1 MAEGGHLA
9 GRKACSWGLVV
20 LALLSVTCGRDQR
33 RYFLERVGN
42 TQIVQMYTD
51 GFESLPLPQKLLAYH
66 LCQAAIA
73 GRDIMYDQNH
83 RHALE
88 IRHLLE
94 EIITHA
100 EGIEASLLEKIL
112 RYAKMVWINNGHYYS
127 RSFAKFV
134 PDFTADELLAAAR
147 SAVRNGAAIDLQ
159 QGESLEAKLER
170 LRSTI
175 FDPTFEPFKTNKTP
189 GPGQDILTASANNLY
204 EGVTLCEVERFAE
217 QYPLNSRLVKRDGR
231 LTEEVYRI
239 GTDSIPAGRYA
250 AQLAAVVSC
259 LEKAEAVAEG
269 AQRQALQHLIAY
281 YRTGDIQ
288 EFYNFYLIWV
298 RDNPLVDTIN
308 GFVET
313 YLDARSVKGAWEGIV
328 FFVDEQATAKMRAL
342 AAAAQY
348 FEDRAPW
355 DEAYKKKGVHPQ
367 VANAIKVLTQTGD
380 QGPIG
385 WAGINLPNEQWI
397 REQYGSKS
405 ITLQNMIAA
414 RRRAQSDVLL
424 REFCATHA
432 ELARAKRWGDEA
444 ADACLALHEIVG
456 HGSGKA
462 DPTLRGD
469 PSDSL
474 REYYSTLE
482 EARADLMALWNIFDP
497 KLVEIGM
504 VSNSQE
510 VGKAA
515 YDDYVRDDLTMLRL
529 YPQASTIEEDHD
541 RAAHLI
547 VSCLRATTKAVGLMH
562 KGGKAYLHVVDYE
575 EMRAAVGR
583 LLAEIMRIKAKGDY
597 AAARELV
604 NTYGS
609 SFDLALRDEVVARF
623 ARLDLPAYTAYVNPE
638 LTLVTDAQGTP
649 TDVLVTYPCDFQRQ
663 MLRYA
668 GNLP

>member
-1 MAEGGHLA
+1 MGQGGNL
-9 GRKACSWGLVV
+9 RRQKAPFLLFVA
-20 LALLSVTCGRDQR
+20 LALLLFACGGGQR

-42 TQIVQMYTD
+42 TQIVQMYAD
-51 GFESLPLPQKLLAYH
+51 GFERLPLQQKVLAYH

-94 EIITHA
+94 QILTHSQ
-100 EGIEASLLEKIL
+100 GIEAPLLDKIV

-134 PDFTADELLAAAR
+134 PEFSAEELLAAAR
-147 SAVRNGAAIDLQ
+147 TAVANGATIGTL
-159 QGESLEAKLER
+159 QGESLEAMVER
-170 LRSTI
+170 LRPTI
-175 FDPTFEPFKTNKTP
+175 FDPTYEPLKTNKTP
-189 GPGQDILTASANNLY
+189 GAGQDILTASANNLY
-204 EGVTLCEVERFAE
+204 HGVTLREVEQFTE
-217 QYPLNSRLVKRDGR
+217 HYPLNSRLVKRDGQ
-231 LTEEVYRI
+231 LAEEVYRI
-239 GTDSIPAGRYA
+239 GTDSIPPGRYA
-250 AQLAAVVSC
+250 AQLAAVVSH
-259 LEKAEAVAEG
+259 LEKAVAVAEG
-269 AQRQALQHLIAY
+269 AQRQALQHLISY
-281 YRTGDIQ
+281 YRTGDIR
-288 EFYNFYLIWV
+288 EFHNFYLLWV

-328 FFVDEQATAKMRAL
+328 FFVDEETTAKMRAL
-342 AAAAQY
+342 AAEAQY

-355 DEAYKKKGVHPQ
+355 DDAFKKKGVHPP

-397 REQYGSKS
+397 REQHGSKS
-405 ITLQNMIAA
+405 ISLQNMIAA
-414 RRRAQSDVLL
+414 RRGAQSDALL
-424 REFCATHA
+424 REFCATKA
-432 ELARAKRWGDEA
+432 ELARAKRWGDQA

-462 DPTLRGD
+462 DPNLGAD
-469 PSDSL
+469 PSDLL
-474 REYYSTLE
+474 RECYSTLE

-497 KLVEIGM
+497 KLVEIGL

-510 VGKAA
+510 VGRAA
-515 YDDYVRDDLTMLRL
+515 YDDYVRDDLAMLRL
-529 YPQASTIEEDHD
+529 YPEATTIEEDHD

-547 VSCLRATTKAVGLMH
+547 VSYLRATTEAVVLVR
-562 KGGKAYLHVVDYE
+562 KGGKSYLRVVDYE
-575 EMRAAVGR
+575 QMRAGVGR

-597 AAARELV
+597 AAARQLV
-604 NTYGS
+604 GNYGS
-609 SFDLALRDEVVARF
+609 RFDPALRDEVVRRF

-638 LTLVTDAQGTP
+638 LTLVTDAAGNP
-649 TDVLVTYPCDFQRQ
+649 IDVLVTYPCDFQRQ

-668 GNLP
+668 GYLP

>member
-1 MAEGGHLA
+1 MAGKAMHSLGAIVLGVLLVGCGG
-9 GRKACSWGLVV
+9 
-20 LALLSVTCGRDQR
+20 DQR

-42 TQIVQMYTD
+42 TQIVQMYAD
-51 GFESLPLPQKLLAYH
+51 GFERLPLQQKVLAYH

-88 IRHLLE
+88 IRRLLE
-94 EIITHA
+94 QIILHPR
-100 EGIEASLLEKIL
+100 GIEQPLLDRIVH
-112 RYAKMVWINNGHYYS
+112 YAKLVWINNGHYYS

-134 PDFTADELLAAAR
+134 PDFTPEELLAAAR
-147 SAVRNGAAIDLQ
+147 IAVQNGASIQGAE
-159 QGESLEAKLER
+159 GESLEALIER
-170 LRSTI
+170 LRPTI
-175 FDPTFEPFKTNKTP
+175 FDPAYEPFKTNKTP

-204 EGVTLCEVERFAE
+204 EGVTLAEVERFAE
-217 QYPLNSRLVKRDGR
+217 RYPLNSRLVKRDGQ
-231 LTEEVYRI
+231 LVEEVYRT
-239 GTDSIPAGRYA
+239 GTDSIPPGRYA
-250 AQLAAVVSC
+250 AELKAVVSH
-259 LEKAEAVAEG
+259 LERAVAVAEG

-281 YRTGDIQ
+281 YRTGDVR
-288 EFYNFYLIWV
+288 EFHNFYLLWV

-313 YLDARSVKGAWEGIV
+313 YLDARAVKGAWEGIV
-328 FFVDEQATAKMRAL
+328 FFVDEESTAKMRAL

-355 DEAYKKKGVHPQ
+355 DDAFKKQGVHPP
-367 VANAIKVLTQTGD
+367 VASAIKVLTQTGD

-397 REQYGSKS
+397 REQHGSKS

-414 RRRAQSDVLL
+414 RRRAQSDALL
-424 REFCATHA
+424 REFCATGA
-432 ELARAKRWGDEA
+432 ELRRAKKWGDQA
-444 ADACLALHEIVG
+444 ADACLALHEVVG

-462 DPTLRGD
+462 DPHLGGD
-469 PSDSL
+469 PSDFL

-497 KLVEIGM
+497 KLVEIGL
-504 VSNSQE
+504 VTDAEQ

-529 YPQASTIEEDHD
+529 YPYATTIEEDHD

-547 VSCLRATTKAVGLMH
+547 VSYLRATTDAVSLER
-562 KGGKAYLHVVDYE
+562 KGGKSYLRVKDYAA
-575 EMRAAVGR
+575 MRAGVGR
-583 LLAEIMRIKAKGDY
+583 LLAEIMRIKAQGDY
-597 AAARELV
+597 QAARALV
-604 NTYGS
+604 TTYGS
-609 SFDLALRDEVVARF
+609 SFDPALRDEVVARF
-623 ARLDLPAYTAYVNPE
+623 AKLDLPTYTAYVNPE
-638 LTLVTDAQGTP
+638 LSLVTDANGNP
-649 TDVLVTYPCDFQRQ
+649 RDVRVTYPCDFLGQ

-668 GNLP
+668 GYLR